1 MACCGINHQRCYFVK
16 GEMGAVDARVFPRMS
31 QLCIDDNGSEG
42 SQGNGNNTN
51 TNSNSNSSIESNK
64 DDKDVRST

>member
-1 MACCGINHQRCYFVK
+1 MPLRTGQHK
-16 GEMGAVDARVFPRMS
+16 GEMGQGVDARVFPRMS

-51 TNSNSNSSIESNK
+51 TNTNSNSNMESNK